1 MKIMEKATIF
11 EALLGVTFLA
21 VIMITGAIVAF
32 RPSRTQA
39 KPRVQVRRV
48 AAH

>member
-1 MKIMEKATIF
+1 MKTMEKATIF

-32 RPSRTQA
+32 RPSRTPA
-39 KPRVQVRRV
+39 KQRVHAKRV